1 MHRSCFLFRTIS
13 SANMKTEQFL
23 RPLNVKVWYVI
34 LCTMIVAMSVL
45 VILIR
50 QEGIQS
56 LTEGYGISILLT
68 IGAVSQQGIPMNP
81 YESLQSFI
89 LSISIRYS

>member
-1 MHRSCFLFRTIS
+1 
-13 SANMKTEQFL
+13 MKTEQFL

-34 LCTMIVAMSVL
+34 ICTMILAMSVL

-68 IGAVSQQGIPMNP
+68 IGAVSQQGT
-81 YESLQSFI
+81 YQSLQSSI
-89 LSISIRYS
+89 LSLVLSTAS